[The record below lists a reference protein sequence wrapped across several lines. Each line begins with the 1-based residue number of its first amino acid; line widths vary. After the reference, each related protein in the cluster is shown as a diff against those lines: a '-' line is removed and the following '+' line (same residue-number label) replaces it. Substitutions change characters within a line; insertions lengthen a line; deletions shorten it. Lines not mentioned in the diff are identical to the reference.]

1 MMLMNKKGFTA
12 IEVAIGI
19 GVVAILTTAV
29 LATQLMVTKEQVKL
43 QTKLEESIDTNLA
56 ERVVFSD
63 LNAVEPSYNNLT
75 VKDDRGLSFFDYYP
89 DVPANMLGKKEDLE
103 RNITLKLGGRT
114 EMYILLQDLNAGALM
129 NYDPVAA
136 YDIGAVPSDFNKS
149 ATLSFSSLNKSK
161 WVEKQRPAFWV
172 RGRAL
177 MLDTPARLR
186 PIKTDGSV
194 DMKIAPRS
202 PIFIGYVDGN
212 ALKIDATIKGLVDL
226 KEPESGSTLD
236 TVDEFLR
243 AAPSIGGG
251 QSIVR
256 MRAVRLIRYFLK
268 PQEDAR
274 YVGKPANLYKSVYED
289 GKWSEPFL
297 MADAVAEFNL
307 RRDSVLKRMIYF
319 KVKKMDKKDPT
330 KTAGL

>member
-12 IEVAIGI
+12 IEIAIGI

-75 VKDDRGLSFFDYYP
+75 VKDDKGLSFFDYYP
-89 DVPANMLGKKEDLE
+89 DVPANLLGNKEALE
-103 RNITLKLGGRT
+103 RNITLNLKGRT
-114 EMYILLQDLNAGALM
+114 ELFILLQDLGAGPLM

-136 YDIGAVPSDFNKS
+136 YDIGAAPADFNKS
-149 ATLSFSSLNKSK
+149 ATLSFSSLNRNK
-161 WVEKQRPAFWV
+161 WVEKQRESFWKN
-172 RGRAL
+172 GRAL

-186 PIKTDGSV
+186 PINPDGSV

-202 PIFIGYVDGN
+202 PIYIGYVDGN
-212 ALKIDATIKGLVDL
+212 ALKIDATIKGLIDTT
-226 KEPESGSTLD
+226 EPESGKTLA

-251 QSIVR
+251 QSLIR
-256 MRAVRLIRYFLK
+256 MRAVRLVRYYLEAH
-268 PQEDAR
+268 EDLR
-274 YVGKPANLYKSVYED
+274 YAGTPANLYKSIYEN
-289 GKWSEPFL
+289 GQWSSPYL
-297 MADAVAEFNL
+297 MADGVEEFQL